1 MFIEFFGEQ
10 VTEVLLCERVGQPDH
25 RGVLVVLAEAEL
37 RDHKVRIGDPELD
50 RDVDVDAGP
59 DHAKEFS
66 ATVAFSGEVW
76 GEGSGRTKKEA
87 EQAAAAAALERL
99 TDEGNPGT

>member
-1 MFIEFFGEQ
+1 MLGADGTPI
-10 VTEVLLCERVGQPDH
+10 P
-25 RGVLVVLAEAEL
+25 LAE
-37 RDHKVRIGDPELD
+37 VRLLGPEIAHVESGADPGDPKSRLQEFAAHRLE
-50 RDVDVDAGP
+50 RMPRYSVVDAGP